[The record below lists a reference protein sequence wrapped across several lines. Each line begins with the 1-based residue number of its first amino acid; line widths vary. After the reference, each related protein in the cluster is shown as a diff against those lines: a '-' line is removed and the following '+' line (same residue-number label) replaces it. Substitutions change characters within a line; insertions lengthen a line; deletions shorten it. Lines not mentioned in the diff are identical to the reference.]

1 MCENPSLMRRWL
13 FGLGSLGTIALLVG
27 ACTSGDAL
35 DASAQEDE
43 LRTDGGDGG
52 KDGDAPDAVDGDA
65 AIGVGAATI
74 TDARD
79 GKVYPLV
86 TIGGKT
92 WLAKNLDWATASS
105 WCWGD
110 DPRSCARDGRLY
122 TFAAA
127 RTACPKGFHLGTD
140 DEWKALE
147 TALGMSAVDANKE
160 GYTTVRGRDEGTM
173 LKAAAGF
180 NAAHG
185 AGFRT
190 GASYDARDDRTY
202 YWTASTRGAD
212 VWRRRIVEA
221 EPTVYR
227 FTNPPDGFAISVRCA
242 KD

>member
-1 MCENPSLMRRWL
+1 MRRWL
-13 FGLGSLGTIALLVG
+13 LGFGSVGSIALVLA
-27 ACTSGDAL
+27 ACAGEGDGTN
-35 DASAQEDE
+35 DAPVQEGE

-52 KDGDAPDAVDGDA
+52 DASDAARDGDALAPA
-65 AIGVGAATI
+65 ASF
-74 TDARD
+74 TDERD

-92 WLAKNLDWATASS
+92 WHAKNLDWATTNS

-140 DEWKALE
+140 DDWKSLE
-147 TALGMSAVDANKE
+147 AALGMSAAERERE
-160 GYTTVRGRDEGTM
+160 GYTTVRGRDEATK

-185 AGFRT
+185 AGYRG
-190 GASYDARDDRTY
+190 GAQYDARDNRTY

-212 VWRRRIVEA
+212 VWRRRIVVA

-227 FTNPPDGFAISVRCA
+227 FTNPPEGFAISVRCA